1 MIGKKVLT
9 KIVLLLIVLF
19 GGTILTF
26 VYTNLSPVD
35 AAEALAVRRYSRPT
49 AEQIELVREEL
60 GLDKPI
66 LQQYGSWL
74 WNALHGD
81 FGNSYNTGR
90 SIVEELTASIQPT
103 LIMAVLALLFSTV
116 ICIPLGV
123 LSASRKG
130 GLADK
135 SIYLFGIICM
145 SLPNYWIGFMLLL
158 AFAVY
163 LPIFSIMGADSLKDF
178 VLPALALAIPTS
190 AGTIRVFRSSL
201 LDGYNSDFVLYARAR
216 GVSEWKIANMVSRFA
231 LPPLITM
238 LAQSFGFMI
247 AGSSMVESVFSGSR
261 FHVGDSIKRQG
272 YHNNQR
278 VCIAHCRYL
287 CLGQFPCRLPEHIVE
302 SSKPDGRK
310 IMIRKIIHSPQA
322 LIGLAMM
329 LIVFLVMVF
338 APFLAPNDPMQLNVA
353 HSFAPPDTQYPLGT
367 DELGRCV
374 LSRLIYGARESLS
387 IALPTLLLLAII
399 STVIAT
405 LCAYLGGIVDRVFE
419 VVSNIFMA
427 FPPFLVAITL
437 VGLFESK
444 VTSIILSIV
453 IAMWVWNAR
462 VVRTHVL
469 RERSQPYVITCR
481 MSGCSELRIVF
492 RHIIPNILP
501 HLLVI
506 YSTGLSSIIIMI
518 SSYAFLGLGLETGT
532 AEWGAMFVNANKLLF
547 SHPELLVYPGLC
559 ILFAAAGFN
568 LFGEALR
575 DLCAPKEGS

>member
-19 GGTILTF
+19 GVTILTF

-201 LDGYNSDFVLYARAR
+201 LDGITVILSYMQGNGEYQK
-216 GVSEWKIANMVSRFA
+216 EIANMVSRFA

-247 AGSSMVESVFSGSR
+247 AGSSMVESVFSIPGLGSML
-261 FHVGDSIKRQG
+261 VT
-272 YHNNQR
+272 
-278 VCIAHCRYL
+278 
-287 CLGQFPCRLPEHIVE
+287 
-302 SSKPDGRK
+302 
-310 IMIRKIIHSPQA
+310 A
-322 LIGLAMM
+322 LNARDTITINACVLLTAV
-329 LIVFLVMVF
+329 IFVLVN
-338 APFLAPNDPMQLNVA
+338 FLADCLN
-353 HSFAPPDTQYPLGT
+353 
-367 DELGRCV
+367 
-374 LSRLIYGARESLS
+374 
-387 IALPTLLLLAII
+387 TLLNPQ
-399 STVIAT
+399 SQM
-405 LCAYLGGIVDRVFE
+405 GG
-419 VVSNIFMA
+419 
-427 FPPFLVAITL
+427 
-437 VGLFESK
+437 
-444 VTSIILSIV
+444 
-453 IAMWVWNAR
+453 
-462 VVRTHVL
+462 
-469 RERSQPYVITCR
+469 RS
-481 MSGCSELRIVF
+481 
-492 RHIIPNILP
+492 
-501 HLLVI
+501 
-506 YSTGLSSIIIMI
+506 
-518 SSYAFLGLGLETGT
+518 
-532 AEWGAMFVNANKLLF
+532 
-547 SHPELLVYPGLC
+547 
-559 ILFAAAGFN
+559 
-568 LFGEALR
+568 
-575 DLCAPKEGS
+575 